1 MLYRSKKIYV
11 DDSDIHGR
19 GVFASE
25 FIKSGEILEECHF
38 LELDNGL
45 QYPEILNR
53 HFFAWPKGV
62 GDKLAIC
69 LGYGSIFNSS
79 DEYPNADWQTD
90 TTKNKIIFFSIRDIH
105 QGDEILTNYQKND

>member
-1 MLYRSKKIYV
+1 MLYRSSKIYV

-38 LELDNGL
+38 LVLENGL
-45 QYPEILNR
+45 QYPEILHN

-69 LGYGSIFNSS
+69 LGYGSIFNNS
-79 DEYPNADWQTD
+79 DESPKADWQTD
-90 TTKNKIIFFSIRDIH
+90 TTKNKIIFFSIRDIF
-105 QGDEILTNYQKND
+105 QGDEIFTNYKKNN